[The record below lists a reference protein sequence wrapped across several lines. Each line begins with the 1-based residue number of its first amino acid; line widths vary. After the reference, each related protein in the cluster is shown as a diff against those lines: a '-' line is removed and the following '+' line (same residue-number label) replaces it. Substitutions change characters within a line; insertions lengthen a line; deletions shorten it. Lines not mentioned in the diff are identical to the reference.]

1 MVTSMRKKREVP
13 KKKQLSFLGRRKEEI
28 VENKIKKK
36 TVTMLMKMK
45 VTIRLEGVG
54 YEAVKRSDIVA
65 ARQTYARDKATDT
78 SIFLPILSFGFFFLS
93 RAHTCLSILASRHFL
108 MMTHCL
114 TWARLDSSWA
124 FISHG
129 SLEDLSPTNPASV
142 CRS

>member
-54 YEAVKRSDIVA
+54 YEAVKMSDIVA
-65 ARQTYARDKATDT
+65 ARQTYARDT
-78 SIFLPILSFGFFFLS
+78 SN
-93 RAHTCLSILASRHFL
+93 RH
-108 MMTHCL
+108 
-114 TWARLDSSWA
+114 
-124 FISHG
+124 
-129 SLEDLSPTNPASV
+129 
-142 CRS
+142 

>member
-13 KKKQLSFLGRRKEEI
+13 EKKQLSFLGRRKEEI

-36 TVTMLMKMK
+36 T

>member
-13 KKKQLSFLGRRKEEI
+13 EKKQLSFLGRRKEEI

-36 TVTMLMKMK
+36 TVT
-45 VTIRLEGVG
+45 IRLEGVG
-54 YEAVKRSDIVA
+54 YEAVKMSDIVA